1 MPLFK
6 LAREWITMDQEHKK
20 AFWRFAI
27 KYNVVLLGAL
37 YFASLA
43 IMTSAVIV
51 KIEGEMAH
59 GRMLVFVFI
68 LLVAFVSWVC
78 CVWKSWKLTKFDS
91 KLRMG
96 TMAYLFGAPLFLLLI
111 SWQVVIFIL
120 RLMGVSVPLN

>member
-1 MPLFK
+1 M
-6 LAREWITMDQEHKK
+6 EQDDKK
-20 AFWRFAI
+20 AFWRFTI

-43 IMTSAVIV
+43 VMTSAVEDRID
-51 KIEGEMAH
+51 GEMVH

-78 CVWKSWKLTKFDS
+78 CVWKSWKLTKFDG
-91 KLRMG
+91 KLRVG

-120 RLMGVSVPLN
+120 GLIGVSVPFN

>member
-1 MPLFK
+1 M
-6 LAREWITMDQEHKK
+6 EQGDKK
-20 AFWRFAI
+20 AFWRFTMR
-27 KYNVVLLGAL
+27 YNVLLLGGL

-43 IMTSAVIV
+43 VMISAVEVRID
-51 KIEGEMAH
+51 GEMVH

-78 CVWKSWKLTKFDS
+78 CVWKSWKLTKFDG

-111 SWQVVIFIL
+111 SWQVIIFIL